1 MTYPKAEAGRPLS
14 VLGTLRDSSVLLVD
28 GEPPTP
34 ALLSFFA
41 SRWVVAR
48 FDGESSTVNVVVV
61 AVVADVIAAAA
72 AAAAG
77 PDPGADVDGPILNE
91 SRPSVFHASV

>member
-1 MTYPKAEAGRPLS
+1 M
-14 VLGTLRDSSVLLVD
+14 GTLRDSSVLLVD

-72 AAAAG
+72 AAG